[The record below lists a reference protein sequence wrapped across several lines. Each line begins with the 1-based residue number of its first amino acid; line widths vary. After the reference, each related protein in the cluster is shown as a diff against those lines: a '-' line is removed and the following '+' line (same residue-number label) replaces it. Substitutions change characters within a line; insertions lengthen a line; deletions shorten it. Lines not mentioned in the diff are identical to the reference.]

1 MIHNN
6 IMRTTVNLDD
16 DAYELAMLR
25 AIGKDITLGAAL
37 SESIREAH
45 EARSQDRPVPEG
57 LVRGPKGMLMFAAR
71 KDGRVLTSEMVKST
85 LLELEE
91 EDDERRAFPAR
102 RQHSRRA
109 V

>member
-1 MIHNN
+1 
-6 IMRTTVNLDD
+6 MRTTVTLDE

-25 AIGKDITLGAAL
+25 ARGKGITLGAAL

-45 EARSQDRPVPEG
+45 EARLQEKPLPGG
-57 LVRGPKGMLMFAAR
+57 LARGPKGMLMFAAR
-71 KDGRVLTSEMVKST
+71 ADGRILTSEMVKAAT
-85 LLELEE
+85 LKLEE

-102 RQHSRRA
+102 RKYTRRA

>member
-1 MIHNN
+1 
-6 IMRTTVNLDD
+6 MRTTVNLDD
-16 DAYELAMLR
+16 DAYELAMLC
-25 AIGKDITLGAAL
+25 AKGKGITLGAAI
-37 SESIREAH
+37 SEFVREAQ
-45 EARSQDRPVPEG
+45 EAHSQDRPVPEG

-71 KDGRVLTSEMVKST
+71 KDGRVLTTEMVKST

-91 EDDERRAFPAR
+91 EDDERRALLTR

>member
-1 MIHNN
+1 MMHNSP
-6 IMRTTVNLDD
+6 MRTTVNLDE

-25 AIGKDITLGAAL
+25 ARGKGITLGAAL

-45 EARSQDRPVPEG
+45 EARLQEKSLPEG

-71 KDGRVLTSEMVKST
+71 KDDRILTSEMVKAAT
-85 LLELEE
+85 LELEE
-91 EDDERRAFPAR
+91 EDDERRAFPAGR
-102 RQHSRRA
+102 EYTRRA